1 MITFK
6 QHYLT
11 EGANLAPAE
20 LYKYDWRVDM
30 FLDKYKNNMPLTLA
44 SGGEVV
50 LRYDA
55 KIAAEV
61 KAKNNP
67 GKIVFYSAKDDATY
81 ALKDFAKTK
90 EFGGGGGQGAGAD
103 VTRITES
110 AQAVYAAAR
119 WNGSKNYTAIDLERA
134 YNSCKVDE
142 PFENILNGLSPA
154 WRDSCILGAEAL
166 HKKYSKKNYVFHRG
180 SDWVDSLETL
190 FKKLNSA
197 EKIFSNVNKWS
208 PADIYMVSPAGAA
221 IKLAAASNIIELNGL
236 LLEALRDGDIVGVS
250 LKLLKGSVKLSTYN
264 AGDKKHVVEFDKF
277 TTGTKG
283 FFSGKDIYM
292 YFTHQGKIQFRTFPE
307 TFQGEIKGK
316 NANQGKLS
324 YGPIQTVLR
333 HLRLPQLIDIKTL
346 RKALA
351 ASDNKIYKEF
361 YENYTRYAID
371 STKLSLDAFIEECK
385 AKGVSW
391 AFSKFLGC
399 QLIDIVKTSHRED
412 DFITSCIQYA
422 SSSSDLSAPFIK
434 LE

>member
-11 EGANLAPAE
+11 EVANLAPAE
-20 LYKYDWRVDM
+20 LYKYDWCVDL
-30 FLDKYKNNMPLTLA
+30 FLDKYKNKQPLALA
-44 SGGEVV
+44 AGGEVV

-55 KIAAEV
+55 AIAAEV

-67 GKIVFYSAKDDATY
+67 GKILFHAAKGDETY
-81 ALKDFAKTK
+81 ALKDFAKSK
-90 EFGGGGGQGAGAD
+90 EFSGGGGQGAGAD
-103 VTRITES
+103 VTRTTES

-119 WNGSKNYTAIDLERA
+119 WAGSKNYTAIDLERA
-134 YNSCKVDE
+134 YKKCKVDE
-142 PFENILNGLSPA
+142 PLEGILNGLSPA
-154 WRDSCILGAEAL
+154 WRESCILGADAL
-166 HKKYSKKNYVFHRG
+166 HKKYGKKNYTFHRG
-180 SDWVDSLETL
+180 SEWVAALETV

-197 EKIFSNVNKWS
+197 EKVFSNVNKWS
-208 PADIYMVSPAGAA
+208 PADIYMVSAAGAG
-221 IKLAAASNIIELNGL
+221 IKLADATNIIELNGL

-250 LKLLKGSVKLSTYN
+250 LKLLKGSVKMPTYN
-264 AGDKKHVVEFDKF
+264 AGDEKHVIKFDKF
-277 TTGTKG
+277 TTGNKG

-292 YFTHQGKIQFRTFPE
+292 YFSHEGKIQFRAFPE

-333 HLRLPQLIDIKTL
+333 HLKLQQLVDIKTL
-346 RKALA
+346 RKGLA
-351 ASDNKIYKEF
+351 DDDAKIYKEF
-361 YENYTRYAID
+361 YKNYKTYAVD
-371 STKLSLDAFIEECK
+371 STKLSYSAFLEECK
-385 AKGVSW
+385 AKDDSW

-399 QLIDIVKTSHRED
+399 QLIDIVKSSGRED

>member
-1 MITFK
+1 
-6 QHYLT
+6 
-11 EGANLAPAE
+11 
-20 LYKYDWRVDM
+20 
-30 FLDKYKNNMPLTLA
+30 
-44 SGGEVV
+44 
-50 LRYDA
+50 
-55 KIAAEV
+55 
-61 KAKNNP
+61 
-67 GKIVFYSAKDDATY
+67 
-81 ALKDFAKTK
+81 
-90 EFGGGGGQGAGAD
+90 
-103 VTRITES
+103 
-110 AQAVYAAAR
+110 
-119 WNGSKNYTAIDLERA
+119 
-134 YNSCKVDE
+134 
-142 PFENILNGLSPA
+142 
-154 WRDSCILGAEAL
+154 
-166 HKKYSKKNYVFHRG
+166 
-180 SDWVDSLETL
+180 
-190 FKKLNSA
+190 
-197 EKIFSNVNKWS
+197 
-208 PADIYMVSPAGAA
+208 MVSPAGAA

>member
-11 EGANLAPAE
+11 EVANLAPAE
-20 LYKYDWRVDM
+20 LYKYDWRVDL
-30 FLDKYKNNMPLTLA
+30 FLDKYKNSQPLTLA
-44 SGGEVV
+44 AGGEVV

-55 KIAAEV
+55 AAAAEV
-61 KAKNNP
+61 KAKKNP
-67 GKIVFYSAKDDATY
+67 NKIIFHAAKGGATY
-81 ALKDFAKTK
+81 TLKDFAKTK

-103 VTRITES
+103 VTRTTES

-134 YNSCKVDE
+134 YKACKVDE
-142 PFENILNGLSPA
+142 PLEGILNGLSPA

-166 HKKYSKKNYVFHRG
+166 HKKYGKKNYTFHRG

-197 EKIFSNVNKWS
+197 EKVFSNVNKWS
-208 PADIYMVSPAGAA
+208 PADIYMVSPAGAT
-221 IKLAAASNIIELNGL
+221 IKLAAATNIIELNGL
-236 LLEALRDGDIVGVS
+236 LLEALRNGDIVGVS
-250 LKLLKGSVKLSTYN
+250 LKLLKGGVKMSTYN
-264 AGDKKHVVEFDKF
+264 AGDEKHTIEFDKF
-277 TTGTKG
+277 TTGNKG

-292 YFTHQGKIQFRTFPE
+292 YFTHDGKIQFRTFPE

-333 HLRLPQLIDIKTL
+333 HLKLQQLVDIKTL
-346 RKALA
+346 RKGLA
-351 ASDNKIYKEF
+351 ESDDKIYKEF
-361 YENYTRYAID
+361 YENYTRYAND
-371 STKLSLDAFIEECK
+371 SVKLSLDAFIEECK
-385 AKGVSW
+385 AKGDSW

-399 QLIDIVKTSHRED
+399 QLIDIVKSSHRED

>member
-11 EGANLAPAE
+11 EVANLAAAE

-30 FLDKYKNNMPLTLA
+30 FLDKYKNAQPLALA
-44 SGGEVV
+44 AGGEVI
-50 LRYDA
+50 LKYDA
-55 KIAAEV
+55 GIAADV

-67 GKIVFYSAKDDATY
+67 NKIVFHAAKGDATY
-81 ALKDFAKTK
+81 MLKDFAKTK
-90 EFGGGGGQGAGAD
+90 DFGGGGGQGAGAD
-103 VTRITES
+103 LTRTTES

-134 YNSCKVDE
+134 YKGCKVDE
-142 PFENILNGLSPA
+142 PLEGILNGLSPA

-166 HKKYSKKNYVFHRG
+166 HKKYGKKNYTFHRG

-190 FKKLNSA
+190 FKKLNST
-197 EKIFSNVNKWS
+197 ERVFSNVNKWS
-208 PADIYMVSPAGAA
+208 PADIYMVTPAGAA
-221 IKLAAASNIIELNGL
+221 VKLASATNIIELNGM
-236 LLEALRDGDIVGVS
+236 LLEALRSGDIVGVS
-250 LKLLKGSVKLSTYN
+250 LKLLKGGVKMSTYN
-264 AGDKKHVVEFDKF
+264 AGDEKHVIEFDKF
-277 TTGTKG
+277 TTGNKG

-292 YFTHQGKIQFRTFPE
+292 YFSRDGKIQFRTFPE

-333 HLRLPQLIDIKTL
+333 HLKLPQLIDIKIL
-346 RKALA
+346 RKGLTEDD
-351 ASDNKIYKEF
+351 SKIYKEF
-361 YENYTRYAID
+361 YKNYTRYAVD
-371 STKLSLDAFIEECK
+371 STKLSFAAFVEECK
-385 AKGVSW
+385 DKGDSW
-391 AFSKFLGC
+391 AFSKYLGC
-399 QLIDIVKTSHRED
+399 QLIDIVKSSHRED

>member
-1 MITFK
+1 MISFK

-30 FLDKYKNNMPLTLA
+30 FLDKYKNSQPLTLA
-44 SGGEVV
+44 AGGEVV

-55 KIAAEV
+55 KTAADV

-67 GKIVFYSAKDDATY
+67 GKIVFHSAKDDATY

-90 EFGGGGGQGAGAD
+90 EFGGGGGKGAGAD
-103 VTRITES
+103 VTRTTES

-119 WNGSKNYTAIDLERA
+119 WAGSKNYTAIDLERA

-166 HKKYSKKNYVFHRG
+166 HKKYSKKNYTFHRG
-180 SDWVDSLETL
+180 SDWVESLEKT

-221 IKLAAASNIIELNGL
+221 VKLAAATNIIELNGL
-236 LLEALRDGDIVGVS
+236 LLEAMRDGDIVGVS
-250 LKLLKGSVKLSTYN
+250 LKLLKGGVKMSTYN
-264 AGDKKHVVEFDKF
+264 AGDEKHTIEFDKF

-292 YFTHQGKIQFRTFPE
+292 YFSQNGKIQFRTFPE

-333 HLRLPQLIDIKTL
+333 HLRLQQLIDIKTL

-351 ASDNKIYKEF
+351 ESDEKIYKEF
-361 YENYTRYAID
+361 YENYTRYSMD
-371 STKLSLDAFIEECK
+371 SSKLQLDAFVEECK

-399 QLIDIVKTSHRED
+399 QLIDIVKSSHRED